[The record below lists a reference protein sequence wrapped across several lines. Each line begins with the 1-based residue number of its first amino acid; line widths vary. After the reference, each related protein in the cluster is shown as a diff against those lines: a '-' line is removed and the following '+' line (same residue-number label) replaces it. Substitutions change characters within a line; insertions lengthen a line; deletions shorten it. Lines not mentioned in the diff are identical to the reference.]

1 MNTAIQ
7 RQTDR
12 RKVYRYIYDHPQP
25 VTAWEIGEELS
36 LEAPVVSSSLAG
48 LLEEGMVTRL
58 EDETYVLDPLA
69 RVAAGLCMLDDRV
82 QLLAIDLR
90 GEELG
95 VGIAMPA
102 IMDQAEGRLVISPTL
117 ELQDIPLEEIYCHF
131 SRYPVFIENT
141 PNASGYAE
149 RWAGGVRTNAV
160 YLSLDRGV
168 GGAILLGNEHYM
180 GDHGRGGEFGHVCL
194 VPNGRPCH

>member
-25 VTAWEIGEELS
+25 VTAWELGEELS

-58 EDETYVLDPLA
+58 EDEAYVLDPLA

-95 VGIAMPA
+95 SRELSMPF
-102 IMDQAEGRLVISPTL
+102 SPICFKDPPTSKSWL
-117 ELQDIPLEEIYCHF
+117 IRAPPVYSSPARSSSDIPQV
-131 SRYPVFIENT
+131 S
-141 PNASGYAE
+141 ASLSVKPSSSKA
-149 RWAGGVRTNAV
+149 RAGGPRSNAV
-160 YLSLDRGV
+160 SRQSS
-168 GGAILLGNEHYM
+168 
-180 GDHGRGGEFGHVCL
+180 
-194 VPNGRPCH
+194 RPRATTNRR